1 MLTLY
6 KNIKARRLDLKMS
19 QDRLAELTGYRD
31 RSSIAKIEKGDVDLA
46 ESKIREFAK
55 ALKTTPQ
62 ELMGWDDIGTNIFT
76 DDNISSPEDSMES
89 PKAKKRASKNLNK
102 ILNAIGMSPVELSK
116 DSGVSKSA
124 LNHYLKGDLVP
135 SQENAEKMAAVLKV
149 NPLWLMG
156 IQKNMISDQPVVSD
170 GAVQI
175 KVLGRVA
182 AGIPSEAVT
191 EYIDTEEIPAKMAQ
205 SGDYFGLQI
214 HGDSMEPRMR
224 EGDVVIV
231 RKQDD
236 AENGDIVIA
245 MVNGSDATCKR
256 LTKYAGGIGLISL
269 NPNYDPMMFTDQ
281 EIVDKPVR
289 IIGKVVE
296 LRAKF

>member
-76 DDNISSPEDSMES
+76 DDGISSPEDSMES
-89 PKAKKRASKNLNK
+89 PKTKKRASKNLNK

-135 SQENAEKMAAVLKV
+135 SQENAKKMAAVLKV

-182 AGIPSEAVT
+182 AGIPIEAVT

-231 RKQDD
+231 RQQDD

>member
-76 DDNISSPEDSMES
+76 NDNISSPEDSMES
-89 PKAKKRASKNLNK
+89 PKTKKRASKNLNK

-182 AGIPSEAVT
+182 AGIPIEAVT

-231 RKQDD
+231 RQQDD